1 MPSMA
6 RCVLKVGTDEVEA
19 EGHSPVHDVPD
30 EDTLQPVRETLAGER
45 GQRSD
50 EVQAVWL
57 DPITFF
63 PGPSGQA
70 LQQQPVGAADV
81 EEGSVTVY
89 RRDDGT
95 PCSLA
100 AGFIAT
106 KS

>member
-30 EDTLQPVRETLAGER
+30 EDTLQPVREPLAGER

-63 PGPSGQA
+63 PAQVARLSNNSPLAQPTSRKVPSRSIAETMGRLA
-70 LQQQPVGAADV
+70 
-81 EEGSVTVY
+81 
-89 RRDDGT
+89 
-95 PCSLA
+95 LA